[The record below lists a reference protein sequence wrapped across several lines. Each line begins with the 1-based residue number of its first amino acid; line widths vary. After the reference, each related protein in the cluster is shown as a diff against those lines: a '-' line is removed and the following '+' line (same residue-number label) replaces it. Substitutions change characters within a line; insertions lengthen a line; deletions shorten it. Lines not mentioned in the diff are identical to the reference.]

1 VRNAPVGCWKF
12 GAQLEGLYT
21 VLVDYV
27 GSFIPAVRKL
37 ISFSDY
43 EI

>member
-1 VRNAPVGCWKF
+1 MHLWDAGNS

-27 GSFIPAVRKL
+27 GSFIPAVRKF